1 MEEKMCK
8 YCDPDSNERRVFNV
22 CFSDTYYLSTETF
35 ERDYKNGGYI
45 KIKTYI
51 NYCPWCGR
59 KLNMKADESEKQI
72 MEICRKASD
81 SRDFDPNMEGDESE
95 KQIMEIRRKAS
106 DSRSFDTNIAYDYC
120 DECEAYGNDYTEN
133 EDGDLICNC
142 DTCPYNPLA
151 EDDYD

>member
-81 SRDFDPNMEGDESE
+81 SR
-95 KQIMEIRRKAS
+95 
-106 DSRSFDTNIAYDYC
+106 SFDTNIDYDYC